1 MSWLLTISS
10 THDSSVCLSKDNE
23 IVYYCQEER
32 LTHTKSDNE
41 PFHALDRVKD
51 YTDYVDKV
59 AVSFIHNESMHCE
72 YIFKYLRK
80 IGVNCIKELAEP
92 LNHHLSHAALG
103 FVNSGFEDAV
113 VVVVDGAGSEFY
125 ENPEVEDRN
134 LIKEVETVFSM
145 DKKNLVEISKSFIG
159 NYNQV
164 DPFEIVEKKIPKR
177 LGAGMIYESMSSYL
191 GFQGSQGCGKVM
203 GLSSYGEKEFSDSLP
218 RFLDYKTGGNSRLF
232 HQHTLKKVGT
242 TCINFNI
249 NNILPN
255 TSDYQEDPGKQFW
268 LASCYARRLQEEFEE
283 YVYQLVSKSIETSG
297 RKNVVLSGGA
307 FLNCVSNFKLRK
319 RLPEDINLFCEPVCG
334 DDGISIGM
342 QYILSNQKVKK
353 LETLYIGN
361 RLEYNYELLHGEYD
375 KKITVKEVAKLLSEG
390 NLVAIAQGNS
400 EAGPRALGNRSIL
413 FNPGLEEGNSIVN
426 KVKKREEWRP
436 FAGTVLLENAHEWF
450 EMDSLKESP
459 FMTYAIDVIPE
470 KIEQIK
476 SIVHVNDT
484 CRIQTLKKESNP
496 NYYELISEFNNIT
509 GVPIIGNT
517 SFNLAGDTIVDNMDD
532 ALNTLR
538 NSDLEYLYLPEIEKL
553 ICVPNTHK

>member
-1 MSWLLTISS
+1 MSWLLTINS
-10 THDSSVCLSKDNE
+10 THDCSVCLSKDDE

-32 LTHTKSDNE
+32 LTHTKADRE
-41 PFHALDRVKD
+41 PFYALEGVKD

-59 AVSFIHNESMHCE
+59 AISYLHNEAMHCD

-80 IGVNCIKELAEP
+80 LGVSYGKKLADP
-92 LNHHLSHAALG
+92 INHHLLHAVLG
-103 FVNSGFEDAV
+103 FINSGFEDAV
-113 VVVVDGAGSEFY
+113 AVVVDGAGSEFY
-125 ENPEVEDRN
+125 EHQEVEDRN
-134 LIKEVETVFSM
+134 LIKEVETVFSI
-145 DKKNLVEISKSFIG
+145 DKNSLTEISKSFVG
-159 NYNQV
+159 NYNQL
-164 DPFEIVEKKIPKR
+164 DPFEIVDKKIPKR
-177 LGAGMIYESMSSYL
+177 LGAGMVYESMSSYL
-191 GFQGSQGCGKVM
+191 DFEGSQGCGKVM
-203 GLSSYGEKEFSDSLP
+203 GLSSYGDKEFSDSLP
-218 RFLDYKTGGNSRLF
+218 RFLDYKTGGNSDLF
-232 HQHTLKKVGT
+232 HPFIVKKFGT
-242 TCINFNI
+242 TCATFND
-249 NNILPN
+249 NNVLPDIGN
-255 TSDYQEDPGKQFW
+255 YGNPGEKFW
-268 LASCYARRLQEEFEE
+268 LASGYARRLQEDFEE
-283 YVYQLVSKSIETSG
+283 YVYQLVIKSIETSG
-297 RKNVVLSGGA
+297 IKNVVLSGGA

-334 DDGISIGM
+334 DGGISIGM
-342 QYILSNQKVKK
+342 QYVISKQTVKR

-436 FAGTVLLENAHEWF
+436 FAGTVLLENANEWF

-470 KIEQIK
+470 KIEKIK

-538 NSDLEYLYLPEIEKL
+538 DSDLEYLYLPEIEKL